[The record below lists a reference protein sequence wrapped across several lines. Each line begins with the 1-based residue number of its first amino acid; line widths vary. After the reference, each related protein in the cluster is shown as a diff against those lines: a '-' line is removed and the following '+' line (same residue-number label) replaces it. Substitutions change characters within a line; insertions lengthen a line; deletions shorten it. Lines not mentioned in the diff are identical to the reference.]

1 MEISTQFNR
10 FYHSAVLTEL
20 FRKANT
26 LKFHDW
32 IDDESGNALTFIR
45 GENYSEMDELK
56 QILKNMNLDYSID
69 EDKKISTAKI
79 DSQSLMQHIEWCIKL
94 AGLNNIEF
102 SFVEDEWSR
111 IIENIT

>member
-32 IDDESGNALTFIR
+32 IDTESGTALTFIR

-69 EDKKISTAKI
+69 EDQKISTAKI
-79 DSQSLMQHIEWCIKL
+79 DSKSLIQHIEWCIHL

-102 SFVEDEWSR
+102 SFVEDEWNR
-111 IIENIT
+111 LMAQTR